1 MDPLC
6 APWASS
12 PGKAKEP
19 QGALQPPLSRVAV
32 PYSFVI
38 GSPKSSKASAAGC
51 GGKENAVVKPTWAS
65 GKKLFAEICDLLFEI
80 P

>member
-51 GGKENAVVKPTWAS
+51 GGK
-65 GKKLFAEICDLLFEI
+65 
-80 P
+80 